1 LRRGSKITR
10 TACGGALALVILG
23 VPTSAGAQAA
33 ATISISDTTVGESS
47 GPMVFNVTLNAAQQH
62 TVTVEYSTADVTAV
76 QSEDYT
82 STTGSVVF
90 AAGETSKPVNVSVLS
105 DSKDEND
112 EYFALFAST
121 VTGAGIDD
129 GEGNGTIVDDDPQP
143 SLAISDL
150 TITEG
155 NSGQTDGVLTVSLSS
170 ASGRVVGVDYA
181 TSNGS
186 ANSSDYATR
195 TGHLAFNPGQ
205 TSKTVP
211 VTVLGDTIDEPDETF
226 VYTLS
231 AATNASI
238 SDSQATVTIADDDG
252 GGAPTLSIDDVLVVE
267 GHSGP
272 KTAALNV
279 TLSSAA
285 PSQVSVT
292 FQTADGTATVNGGDY
307 SQHTGQVTF
316 AAGETSKTIDA
327 TVLGDT
333 LAESD
338 EQFFYNLSSPSGAT
352 IADGQGIVAIVDDDG
367 GANIQVTVNDVTVAE
382 GDSGTTAA
390 TLTISLTGP
399 SENLI
404 EVGYETEDGTAEF
417 NDGDF
422 NFHSGTLAFNPGVT
436 SRTLDTDVVGDTVN
450 ENDEFL
456 SLNLTNATGGA
467 TIADAQGRITILDDD
482 DGPIAKEDSGLNL
495 SLSIGRKIKASGDL
509 VPAHPGDEVLV
520 ELYRKKGG
528 RFRLVDTKTPAMGSA
543 FTNTDGDQ
551 ASPFVA
557 KFKRPTSGKCRVK
570 VSWPGDADTEAASAR
585 STFGC

>member
-10 TACGGALALVILG
+10 TACGGALALVVLG
-23 VPTSAGAQAA
+23 APTSAGAQAA

-211 VTVLGDTIDEPDETF
+211 VTVLGDTNDEPDETF

-285 PSQVSVT
+285 PSQVSVM

-316 AAGETSKTIDA
+316 ASGETSKTIDA

-367 GANIQVTVNDVTVAE
+367 GANIQVTVNDVT
-382 GDSGTTAA
+382 
-390 TLTISLTGP
+390 GP

-417 NDGDF
+417 NDVDF
-422 NFHSGTLAFNPGVT
+422 NFQSGTLAFNPRVT
-436 SRTLDTDVVGDTVN
+436 SRTLDIDVVGDTVN
-450 ENDEFL
+450 ENDEFF

-467 TIADAQGRITILDDD
+467 TIADAQGRITISNDD
-482 DGPIAKEDSGLNL
+482 DGPIPKEDSGLNL
-495 SLSIGRKIKASGDL
+495 SLSSGRKIKVSGDL

-585 STFGC
+585 STFSC